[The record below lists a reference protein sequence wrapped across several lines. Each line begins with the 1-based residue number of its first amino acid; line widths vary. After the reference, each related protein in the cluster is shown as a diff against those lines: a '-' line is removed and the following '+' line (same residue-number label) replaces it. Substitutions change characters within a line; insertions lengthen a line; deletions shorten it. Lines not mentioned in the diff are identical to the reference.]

1 MLFPYQ
7 WDLSIMEY
15 SNILGMVTQEANHN
29 ARVKASCDT
38 ITTSQDVGI
47 LQRLV
52 SSTVTDF

>member
-15 SNILGMVTQEANHN
+15 SNILGMVTQEANLK
-29 ARVKASCDT
+29 ARVKATCET
-38 ITTSQDVGI
+38 VTTSQDAGI

-52 SSTVTDF
+52 GSSVTDF

>member
-15 SNILGMVTQEANHN
+15 SNILGTVTRGANLN

-52 SSTVTDF
+52 GSSVTDF